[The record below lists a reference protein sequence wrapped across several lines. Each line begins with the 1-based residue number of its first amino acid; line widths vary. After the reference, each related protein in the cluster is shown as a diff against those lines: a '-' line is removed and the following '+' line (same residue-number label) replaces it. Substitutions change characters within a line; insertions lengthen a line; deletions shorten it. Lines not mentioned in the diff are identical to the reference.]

1 MALVTGFLKQRCG
14 WVSRSREGAD
24 AFGVPSS
31 EPVTIKCRWEYKHSW
46 AAALMGDAPSYSS
59 KVLVDSPV
67 IEGDLLIYDGR
78 SLRVTSVETI
88 VDAAGKEQGRICY
101 A

>member
-1 MALVTGFLKQRCG
+1 
-14 WVSRSREGAD
+14 
-24 AFGVPSS
+24 
-31 EPVTIKCRWEYKHSW
+31 
-46 AAALMGDAPSYSS
+46 MGDAPSYSS
-59 KVLVDSPV
+59 KILVDSPV

-88 VDAAGKEQGRICY
+88 VDAAGKEQGRVCY